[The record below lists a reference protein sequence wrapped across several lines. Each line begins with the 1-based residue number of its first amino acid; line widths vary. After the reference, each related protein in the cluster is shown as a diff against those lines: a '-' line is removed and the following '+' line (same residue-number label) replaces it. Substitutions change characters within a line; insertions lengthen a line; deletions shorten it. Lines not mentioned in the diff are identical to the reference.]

1 MHGIRSSRVD
11 LSLLCAVYNTLDTKE
26 NHKGLYKKPVYPR
39 HTSTAMKSPPKVSKS
54 ATSMTSPPKV
64 SKSATTKKSP
74 CQLWRDAKA
83 RRARE
88 NTSTRLIA
96 KAAKELFGHKWT
108 LTPGEVRKLLDLIF
122 RVAIDQ
128 MRETR
133 RSFNLAGM
141 VLLKPK
147 VIKECKDRIMKNPAT
162 GRNCWI
168 TWKPARSSVTVKPL
182 KSLTRMAML
191 RDPHFLKRA
200 EERHGKI

>member
-1 MHGIRSSRVD
+1 
-11 LSLLCAVYNTLDTKE
+11 
-26 NHKGLYKKPVYPR
+26 
-39 HTSTAMKSPPKVSKS
+39 MKSPPKVSKS
-54 ATSMTSPPKV
+54 ATSTTSPPKV

-88 NTSTRLIA
+88 KASTRLIA
-96 KAAKELFGHKWT
+96 KAAKELFGYKWT

-147 VIKECKDRIMKNPAT
+147 VIKECKDAIMKNPAT
-162 GRNCWI
+162 GRDCVVEY
-168 TWKPARSSVTVKPL
+168 KPARSGIRVKPL
-182 KSLTRMAML
+182 KWPKTMVML

-200 EERHGKI
+200 EVRWKSSDGNPFGYV